1 MPARSVVAQGGEIIR
16 ELREQT
22 GTRIKIEDPV
32 AHCEDR
38 VVTIV
43 GPDRCANKQKLVNH
57 TEED

>member
-1 MPARSVVAQGGEIIR
+1 MSADNMLLQGGDIIR

-32 AHCEDR
+32 PHCEDR

-43 GPDRCANKQKLVNH
+43 GPDRYAESECM
-57 TEED
+57 